1 MNTLTPTVELLF
13 VDGHAVEVQIPA
25 GAYPGDLTANAAALG
40 RLVAATAH
48 AVAIAARHE
57 TDADKAGQIALA
69 MQAVALIADLQ
80 QLCLAEAK
88 RRSAAAAN
96 VETAP

>member
-1 MNTLTPTVELLF
+1 MNTLTPKVELLF
-13 VDGHAVEVQIPA
+13 VDGYAVEVEIPA
-25 GAYPGDLTANAAALG
+25 VAYADDLMANAAALG

-48 AVAIAARHE
+48 AVAIAAHHE
-57 TDADKAGQIALA
+57 TDADKAGQVALA
-69 MQAVALIADLQ
+69 TQAVALIADLQ
-80 QLCLAEAK
+80 QLCVSEAK